1 MPRPLA
7 AHGTYSAYKRHLRE
21 KSPVCEPCIAAR
33 DARTAATRADRKS
46 GRAPAPPA
54 PIRSPPPPADLGL
67 THRAALEHNLALVT
81 AAMEHVAREEPAKLA
96 PLSKRHS
103 ELLVELEHATEAG
116 NEVTDPFDAFLGS
129 NVSAIAG
136 R

>member
-21 KSPVCEPCIAAR
+21 KSPACEPCIAAR

-46 GRAPAPPA
+46 GRAPAPPT
-54 PIRSPPPPADLGL
+54 PIRAPAPADLRL
-67 THRAALEHNLALVT
+67 THRGALEHNLALVT
-81 AAMEHVAREEPAKLA
+81 AAMEHVARDEPAKLA

-103 ELLVELEHATEAG
+103 ELLVELEHAADAANEA
-116 NEVTDPFDAFLGS
+116 TDPFDAFLGS